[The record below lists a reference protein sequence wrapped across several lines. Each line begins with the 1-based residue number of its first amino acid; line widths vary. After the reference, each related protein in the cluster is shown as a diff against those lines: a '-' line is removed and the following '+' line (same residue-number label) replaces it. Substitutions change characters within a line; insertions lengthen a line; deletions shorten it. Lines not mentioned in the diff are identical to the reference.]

1 MALREVA
8 LNDKYD
14 RAIEESIYINGTQA
28 LFRLS
33 LNQVWRDRQ
42 HGLNTAAYVSGY
54 RGSPMHNVDK
64 EYWRASKHLN
74 KNDVFFHPAV
84 NEDMA
89 ATALWGT
96 QQVPAM
102 GDAKY
107 DGVAS
112 IWFGKGPGLDRSV
125 DAIRHANLH
134 GTSKYGGVLVAVGDD
149 APMMST
155 DVPAASETLFSDMF
169 MPVLY
174 PTTIQEVLDFGIIG
188 WGMSRFSGLW
198 TGFKLTADTVDAV
211 TCVDPNPN
219 RVKLITP
226 EFDFPPGG
234 VNYRFM
240 EAGWAPLEA
249 RLRHYKVPAALA
261 YARANNVNQ
270 RVIDSPKRRFGIVT
284 AGNAAIAVRQA
295 FVEMGITDAQAADL
309 GISVLR
315 IGMPYPLDKDL
326 LRDFATGL
334 EEVFVIEEKRRIIEG
349 GMRDALYDV
358 PQAQRPK
365 VYGRYDENNDLLIP
379 NIGAFGPEAVI
390 MALSKRIAHI
400 HSSDQIKAR
409 VEFLETKKTNAQA
422 REVMKVKRT
431 PFFCSGCPHNS
442 STKVPE
448 GSTALAGVGCHFMAH
463 NMDRNNIAH
472 THMGAE
478 GGTWI
483 GIQPFTTKK
492 HIFTNMG
499 DGTFYHSGLMAI
511 RAAVSG
517 KVNITYK
524 VLFNDAVAMTGGQPH
539 DGEITPETIARMC
552 HSEGVKKIVVV
563 TDEPEKLPSKADWP
577 SGTTIEHRRHL
588 DHVQRDL
595 EKIEGVSVLLYVQT
609 CAAEKRR
616 RRKKKIIEDPVRRVF
631 VNHRVCEGCG
641 DCSKESNC
649 ISILPHETEFGRKR
663 LIDQSSC
670 NKDYSCAN
678 GFCPSFVQVVGA
690 TPKKLAGASEVPEA
704 VRLVPEPTRATL
716 PDGDS
721 YNILLTGIGGT
732 GVVTVTAVLTMGAH
746 LEGKVFSTVDEFGM
760 AQKGGAVKGHVR
772 IANRLED
779 MGPSQLS
786 TGSADVILGCDNLVT
801 AGEDVLKTIS
811 PTRTSLVVNTNEAI
825 TGQFVLNPDLKF
837 PTEQVDRRIRAEAD
851 EAKMD
856 LIDAKRLATSL
867 MGDSI
872 MSNLFILGFAYQRGL
887 IPLTVEALMKAI
899 EINGTAVKA
908 NQQAFEWGR
917 RYAFNPQA
925 IEALVATPAEKHPE
939 SDDEII
945 AHRRGELVAYQSEAY
960 AKRYED
966 LVRQVQQAETQR
978 ASGFSGLTGAVARNL
993 YKLMA
998 YKDEYEVARL
1008 YSYPGFRERLE
1019 AQFDNIGR
1027 IEALLAP
1034 PLLTRI
1040 DKKTGKPRKKTFGPW
1055 IFPAMRQLAKLKRL
1069 RGTALDVFG
1078 YFHERKQERALI
1090 TEYAEIIEELLNGL
1104 SSDTHAQAVAIAEIP
1119 AKIRGYG
1126 HVKAPAMDVARA
1138 EWTQAMRE
1146 WRTGPK
1152 VAAAA
1157 E

>member
-1 MALREVA
+1 MVLRDVT
-8 LNDKYD
+8 LTDKYD
-14 RAIEESIYINGTQA
+14 RDIRESIYINGTQA

-33 LNQVWRDRQ
+33 LNQVWRDELAGR
-42 HGLNTAAYVSGY
+42 NTAAYVSGY

-64 EYWRASKHLN
+64 EFWRASKHLN
-74 KNDVFFHPAV
+74 SNDVFFHPAI
-84 NEDMA
+84 NEDLA

-96 QQVPAM
+96 QQVPSM

-134 GTSKYGGVLVAVGDD
+134 GTSQFGGVLAAVGDD

-211 TCVDPNPN
+211 TCVDPDPQ
-219 RVKLITP
+219 RVKLVTP
-226 EFDFPPGG
+226 EFDFPEGG

-240 EAGWAPLEA
+240 DSGWAPLEQ
-249 RLRHYKVPAALA
+249 RLRHFKVPAALA
-261 YARANNVNQ
+261 YGRANNVNKIE
-270 RVIDSPKRRFGIVT
+270 IDGPKRRFGIVT

-295 FVEMGITDAQAADL
+295 FVEMGLTEQLAADL

-334 EEVFVIEEKRRIIEG
+334 EEVFVIEEKRPIIAEG
-349 GMRDALYDV
+349 LRDALYDV
-358 PQAQRPK
+358 PQSHRPR
-365 VYGRYDENNDLLIP
+365 VFGHYDENGVALIP
-379 NIGAFGPEAVI
+379 DTGMFGPEAVVL
-390 MALSKRIAHI
+390 ALSKRIAHFYT
-400 HSSDQIKAR
+400 SDQIKAR
-409 VEFLETKKTNAQA
+409 VAFLERKKANVEA
-422 REVMKVKRT
+422 REVMTVKRT

-448 GSTALAGVGCHFMAH
+448 GRTALAGVGCHFMAH
-463 NMDRNNIAH
+463 NMNRNNIAH

-478 GGTWI
+478 GSSWI

-492 HIFTNMG
+492 HVFANMG
-499 DGTFYHSGLMAI
+499 DGTFYHSGLLAI

-524 VLFNDAVAMTGGQPH
+524 ILFNDAVAMTGGQPH
-539 DGEITPETIARMC
+539 DGEMTPEIIAGMC

-563 TDEPEKLPSKADWP
+563 TDEPEKLPQNAGWP
-577 SGTTIEHRRHL
+577 VGTQIEHRRHL
-588 DHVQRDL
+588 DHVQREL
-595 EKIEGVSVLLYVQT
+595 EKVEGVSVLLYVQT

-616 RRKKKIIEDPVRRVF
+616 RRKKKQLEDPVRRVF
-631 VNHRVCEGCG
+631 VNQSVCEGCG

-649 ISILPHETEFGRKR
+649 LSILPLETEFGRKR
-663 LIDQSSC
+663 KIDQSSC
-670 NKDYSCAN
+670 NKDYSCSN

-690 TPKKLAGASEVPEA
+690 TPKKLAGASTVPDS
-704 VRLVPEPTRATL
+704 VRLLPEPTRAEL
-716 PDGDS
+716 PEGDS

-732 GVVTVTAVLTMGAH
+732 GVVTITAVLTMGAH
-746 LEGKVFSTVDEFGM
+746 LEGKIFSTVDEFGM

-786 TGSADVILGCDNLVT
+786 TGTANVILGCDSLVT

-811 PTRTSLVVNTNEAI
+811 PDRTSVVVNTNEAI

-837 PTEQVDRRIRAEAD
+837 PTEQVDHRIQAEAGKD
-851 EAKMD
+851 KLYAV
-856 LIDAKRLATSL
+856 DATRLATGL

-872 MSNLFILGFAYQRGL
+872 MSNMFTLGFAYQRGL
-887 IPLTVEALMKAI
+887 IPLNKDALMKAI

-908 NQQAFEWGR
+908 NQDAFEWGR
-917 RYAFNPQA
+917 RYAYNPQV
-925 IEALVATPAEKHPE
+925 IEELLKTPEVKCPE
-939 SDDEII
+939 TDEEII
-945 AHRRGELVAYQSEAY
+945 AHRRAELVKYQNEAY
-960 AKRYED
+960 AARYEA
-966 LVRQVQQAETQR
+966 LIRRVQSAE
-978 ASGFSGLTGAVARNL
+978 ASHTPGAHGLTAAVARNL

-1008 YSYPGFRERLE
+1008 YSEPAFRERLE

-1027 IEALLAP
+1027 VEVLLAP
-1034 PLLTRI
+1034 PLLSRI
-1040 DKKTGKPRKKTFGPW
+1040 DKKTGKPQKKTFGPW
-1055 IFPAMRQLAKLKRL
+1055 IFPVMRGLAKLKAL

-1078 YFHERKQERALI
+1078 YFEERRHERALI
-1090 TEYAEIIEELLNGL
+1090 QDFEHIIEELTTGL
-1104 SSDTHAQAVAIAEIP
+1104 TPDNHELAIKIAEVP
-1119 AKIRGYG
+1119 AKIRGFG
-1126 HVKAPAMDVARA
+1126 HVKAPAMAVARA
-1138 EWTQAMRE
+1138 EWEQAMKS
-1146 WRTGPK
+1146 WRGHSRD
-1152 VAAAA
+1152 VAA